1 MHREILRLSIP
12 NIITN
17 ITVPLLGLVDLAM
30 MGHLGNP
37 VFIGAIALGSTIFNI
52 IYSGFSFL
60 RMGTSGFTAQA
71 FGARQKEEISL
82 ILYRSLSVGLVLALL
97 LILLQYPIQWVA
109 FQLLDGSPEVTVLA
123 RKYFF
128 IRILAAP
135 ATLALYALFGWFLG
149 LQNAKIPMLLAVV
162 INLVNITL
170 NFVFIFGFGMKSDG
184 VAMASVLAQYTGL
197 LLAVALLFAKH
208 KTYVK
213 KFALAVVFR
222 VEALKKF
229 FKVNADI
236 FIRTVLL
243 LLVLAFFTS
252 KSAEMGDDILAVNTL
267 LFQFFFIFSYF
278 ADGFA
283 FAGEAL
289 AGKATGAGNGKLLRQ
304 TVKHLFYWGWGA
316 AIAFLLLFLLGFN
329 PVMHVLTNNKQLF
342 SLAQEYKYWVILLP
356 LTSFSAFI
364 WDGIYIGITA
374 SKAMR
379 NSMIVASLLVFLPA
393 YYLSFPLIGN
403 HSLWLALHLFMI
415 SRGVLM
421 SLPNNKNTLFK
432 TDML

>member
-52 IYSGFSFL
+52 IYSGFAFL

-97 LILLQYPIQWVA
+97 LLLLQYPIQWLA
-109 FQLLDGSPEVTVLA
+109 FQILGGSPEVTVLA
-123 RKYFF
+123 REYFF

-149 LQNAKIPMLLAVV
+149 LQNAKIPMLLAIA

-184 VAMASVLAQYTGL
+184 VALASVLAQYSGL
-197 LLAVALLFAKH
+197 LLAVILLFSKY
-208 KTYVK
+208 KGYIK
-213 KFALAVVFR
+213 KLRLAVVFQI
-222 VEALKKF
+222 EALKKF
-229 FKVNADI
+229 FAVNADI
-236 FIRTVLL
+236 FIRTLLL

-252 KSAEMGDDILAVNTL
+252 KSAEMGDDILAVNSL

-289 AGKATGAGNGKLLRQ
+289 AGKAKGAGDGKLLRE
-304 TVKHLFYWGWGA
+304 TVKHLFHWGWGA
-316 AIAFLLLFLLGFN
+316 AVVFLLLFMLGFN
-329 PVMHVLTNNKQLF
+329 PVLHVLTNNKQLVL
-342 SLAQEYKYWVILLP
+342 LAQAYKYWVILLP
-356 LTSFSAFI
+356 LTSFAAFI
-364 WDGIYIGITA
+364 WDGIYIGVTA

-379 NSMIVASLLVFLPA
+379 NSMIIAAFLLFLPA
-393 YYLSFPLIGN
+393 YYLSLPLIGG
-403 HSLWLALHLFMI
+403 HSLWLALHFFMI

-421 SLPNNKNTLFK
+421 WWLRKKAVYF
-432 TDML
+432 D

>member
-1 MHREILRLSIP
+1 MHRQILRLSVP
-12 NIITN
+12 NVITN

-52 IYSGFSFL
+52 IYSSFAFL

-71 FGARQKEEISL
+71 FGAGQKEEISL
-82 ILYRSLSVGLVLALL
+82 VLYRSLGVGLLLALL
-97 LILLQYPIQWVA
+97 LILFQYPIQWVA
-109 FQLLDGSPEVTVLA
+109 FQILDGSGEVTMLA
-123 RKYFF
+123 REYFF

-149 LQNAKIPMLLAVV
+149 LQNAKIPMILAIV
-162 INLVNITL
+162 INLMNIVL

-184 VAMASVLAQYTGL
+184 VALASVLAQYTGL
-197 LLAVALLFAKH
+197 LLAAVLLVVKYRVYLSMFAPAVIFQITAL
-208 KTYVK
+208 
-213 KFALAVVFR
+213 R
-222 VEALKKF
+222 KF

-236 FIRTVLL
+236 FVRTLLL

-252 KSAEMGDDILAVNTL
+252 KSAGMGDDILAVNTL

-289 AGKATGAGNGKLLRQ
+289 TGKAKGAGDGPLLRK
-304 TVKHLFYWGWGA
+304 TVKHLFRWGWGA
-316 AIAFLLLFLLGFN
+316 AIAFFLLFMLGFN
-329 PVMHVLTNNKQLF
+329 PLLRMLTDSIQLMELSQQF
-342 SLAQEYKYWVILLP
+342 RYWVILLP
-356 LTSFSAFI
+356 LTSFAAFI
-364 WDGIYIGITA
+364 WDGVYIGVTA

-379 NSMIVASLLVFLPA
+379 NTMIAATFLIFLPA
-393 YYLSFPLIGN
+393 YYLSLPIIGS
-403 HSLWLALHLFMI
+403 HSLWLSLHLFMV
-415 SRGVLM
+415 SRGILLWWLKEKAIYM
-421 SLPNNKNTLFK
+421 E
-432 TDML
+432 